1 MIQLLRSNSIEYNLI
16 RLDLEDKMTNE
27 YRPLV
32 TLTSQFT
39 GNSKTFVVDSINFFW
54 SPRYVQLLIYTNPTP
69 PDNLYAGTIYVGDKD
84 FPLGFYDVT
93 IYQNS
98 EGGNEPNLDPTGLP
112 ILFVGLANIT
122 SNSTTNPVK
131 YTEYTTNDTETDTIY
146 ITNS

>member
-1 MIQLLRSNSIEYNLI
+1 MIQLIRSTSLEFNLI

-27 YRPLV
+27 FRPLV

-39 GNSKTFVVDSINFFW
+39 GNSKTFVVASADFLW
-54 SPRYVQLLIYTNPTP
+54 SPRYAQLLIYTQPTS
-69 PDNLYAGTIYVGDKD
+69 AGENFETGSIYVGNKD

-98 EGGNEPNLDPTGLP
+98 NDGNDPNLNPDGLP
-112 ILFVGLANIT
+112 IIFIGLANLK

-131 YTEYTTNDTETDTIY
+131 YTEYTTNDADTESIY
-146 ITNS
+146 LTN